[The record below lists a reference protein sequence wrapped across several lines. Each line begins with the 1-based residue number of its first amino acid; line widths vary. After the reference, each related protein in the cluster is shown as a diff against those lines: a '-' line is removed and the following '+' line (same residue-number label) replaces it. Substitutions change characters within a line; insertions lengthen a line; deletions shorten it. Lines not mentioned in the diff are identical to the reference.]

1 MAYTNISG
9 EKMVRVD
16 MISEDLLASM
26 TSAEKIRMILDGVI
40 EGKILV
46 LERGLM
52 PEEEAKLIEA
62 TMVEISPEFV
72 GIEIES
78 YPAKERRSLMDRL
91 FGRTKSQAR
100 LTVIGSPNQLKT
112 IKKDRGLITALISEV

>member
-1 MAYTNISG
+1 MTYTNISG

-26 TSAEKIRMILDGVI
+26 TSAEKIRMILDGVM

-72 GIEIES
+72 GIEMES

-91 FGRTKSQAR
+91 FGRGKSQAR